1 MNVRK
6 TIRKIL
12 RAGIV
17 LSTLGLILSVLIQ
30 IYGRFFL
37 AASPPWTEEA
47 SRLFFIYTVAFG
59 AAPALEDGY
68 FVFLDLLRDRLSA
81 VWAKR
86 LGFIVNLSII
96 VLCGAMAA
104 YSLKFIIMGYA
115 ERSPGMHIRMAFA
128 FFSMFLLFASLAV
141 LPLLSEIKNLRKTQ
155 G

>member
-1 MNVRK
+1 MSGRK
-6 TIRKIL
+6 TIRKVL
-12 RAGIV
+12 RAGII

-68 FVFLDLLRDRLSA
+68 FVFLDLLRDRLSKA
-81 VWAKR
+81 WAKR

-96 VLCGAMAA
+96 VLCGAMAV
-104 YSLKFIIMGYA
+104 YSLKFIVMGYA

-141 LPLLSEIKNLRKTQ
+141 LPLLTEFKRLRKSKV
-155 G
+155 